1 MKVHLLYES
10 RDFDFAADLP
20 PQHEDLMRDLDLS
33 ILLRAMAGDDHYL
46 LDVARR
52 VVLAGVAEPREVLYR
67 QAVLADCIA
76 QPEVVRDLYAIAVA
90 MIQDPTSRW
99 WRVSKNPELIL
110 SSAVKYLEVAL
121 SRLRDLRSIADER
134 AHQFESAGFGALFR
148 SLQTELDDDY
158 FRVVKRHL
166 RQLQFRDGILISA
179 RLDRDNSSIDLVLRA
194 PNEEPQGLLPLLG
207 LGKRDAYAFTVPT
220 RDDAGW
226 QGLENLKSRAIN
238 LVANAAAQSA
248 DHILSYFAMLRAELG
263 FYLGCLRLRERLV
276 EKGVPIA
283 FPTPAPWRPVR
294 FAATGLREVCLAL
307 RSDEPVVGNDVD
319 ANDRPLII
327 VTGANSGGKSTF
339 LRSIGL
345 ARLMLG
351 CGMFVAAER
360 LEASVL
366 PGGVFTHF
374 AREEDRSMT
383 SGRLDE
389 ELTRMSMLADR
400 LRPGSLVLFNESF
413 ASTNELEG
421 SEIARQV
428 VRALLEADI
437 QVAFVTHQ
445 FDLADGFHRSAAG
458 STRFLR
464 AEPGAD
470 GQRTYRL
477 VEGPPLST
485 SFAEDLYYRMGGWLD
500 EAPLHAAQPDG
511 EALGGAAGRPGNAT
525 P

>member
-10 RDFDFAADLP
+10 RDFDFTADLP
-20 PQHEDLMRDLDLS
+20 AQHEDLTQDLDLP
-33 ILLRAMAGDDHYL
+33 ILLRAMAGDDNYL

-52 VVLAGVAEPREVLYR
+52 VVLAGLADPAEVLYR

-76 QPEVVRDLYAIAVA
+76 QPEIVRDLYAIAVA

-99 WRVSKNPELIL
+99 WHVSNNPALIL

-121 SRLRDLRSIADER
+121 SRLKELRGIADER
-134 AHQFESAGFGALFR
+134 SDRVESAGFRAFFR
-148 SLQTELDDDY
+148 SLQTELDDEY
-158 FRVVKRHL
+158 FHVVRRHL
-166 RQLQFRDGILISA
+166 RQLQFRQGVLISA
-179 RLDRDNSSIDLVLRA
+179 RLDRDNSGIDLVLRT
-194 PNEEPQGLLPLLG
+194 PSEEPQGLLQHLG
-207 LGKRDAYAFTVPT
+207 LGQRDAYAFTVPT

-248 DHILSYFAMLRAELG
+248 DHILSYFTMLRAELG
-263 FYLGCLRLRERLV
+263 FYLGCLRLHEQLV
-276 EKGVPIA
+276 GKGVPVA
-283 FPTPAPWRPVR
+283 FPQPAPWRPVR

-307 RSDEPVVGNDVD
+307 RGDEPVIGNDAD
-319 ANDRPLII
+319 AIERPLII

-339 LRSIGL
+339 LRSVGL

-389 ELTRMSMLADR
+389 ELKRMSTLADR

-445 FDLADGFHRSAAG
+445 FDLADGFHKSHAD
-458 STRFLR
+458 STLFLR
-464 AEPGAD
+464 AEPGLE

-477 VEGPPLST
+477 VEGPPLAT
-485 SFAEDLYYRMGGWLD
+485 SFGENLYYRIGGWLD
-500 EAPLHAAQPDG
+500 DATSHAAQADG
-511 EALGGAAGRPGNAT
+511 EALGGAGGRPGG
-525 P
+525 

>member
-1 MKVHLLYES
+1 MKVHLLHES
-10 RDFDFAADLP
+10 RDFDFTADP
-20 PQHEDLMRDLDLS
+20 PAQHEDLTQDLDLPT
-33 ILLRAMAGDDHYL
+33 LLRAMAGDDNYL

-52 VVLAGVAEPREVLYR
+52 VVLAGLADPAEVLYR
-67 QAVLADCIA
+67 QAVLADCMA
-76 QPEVVRDLYAIAVA
+76 QPDIVRDIYAIAVA
-90 MIQDPTSRW
+90 MVQDKTSRW
-99 WRVSKNPELIL
+99 WHVSSKNPAWTL
-110 SSAVKYLEVAL
+110 SSAVQYLEVAL
-121 SRLRDLRSIADER
+121 SRLKELRGIADER
-134 AHQFESAGFGALFR
+134 SGRVESAGFRAFFR
-148 SLQTELDDDY
+148 SLQTELDDEY
-158 FRVVKRHL
+158 FQVVRRHL
-166 RQLQFRDGILISA
+166 RQLQFREGVLISA

-194 PNEEPQGLLPLLG
+194 QNDERQGLLQHLG
-207 LGKRDAYAFTVPT
+207 LGKREAYSFTVPT

-238 LVANAAAQSA
+238 RVANAAAQSA

-263 FYLGCLRLRERLV
+263 FYLGCLRLREQLIG
-276 EKGVPIA
+276 KGVSIA
-283 FPTPAPWRPVR
+283 FPAPAPWRPAR

-307 RSDEPVVGNDVD
+307 RSDEPVVGNDAD
-319 ANDRPLII
+319 ANERPLVI

-339 LRSIGL
+339 LRSVGL

-389 ELTRMSMLADR
+389 ELTRMSTLADR

-445 FDLADGFHRSAAG
+445 FDLADGFHKSHADSAL
-458 STRFLR
+458 FLR
-464 AEPGAD
+464 AEPGLG

-477 VEGPPLST
+477 VEGPPLAT
-485 SFAEDLYYRMGGWLD
+485 SFGEDLYYRIGGWLD
-500 EAPLHAAQPDG
+500 ETPSEAPPPGREVLRSPV
-511 EALGGAAGRPGNAT
+511 GRPDS
-525 P
+525 

>member
-1 MKVHLLYES
+1 MKVHLLYENL
-10 RDFDFAADLP
+10 DFDFTADLP
-20 PQHEDLMRDLDLS
+20 AQHEDLTRDLDLPV
-33 ILLRAMAGDDHYL
+33 LLRAMAGDDHYL

-52 VVLAGVAEPREVLYR
+52 VVLAGLAEPAEVLYR

-76 QPEVVRDLYAIAVA
+76 HPEVVRDLYAIAVA
-90 MIQDPTSRW
+90 MVEEPTKLW

-121 SRLRDLRSIADER
+121 SRFKELRSIADQRSSE
-134 AHQFESAGFGALFR
+134 FESAGFKAFFR
-148 SLQTELDDDY
+148 SVKTELDDEY
-158 FRVVKRHL
+158 LRVVKQHL
-166 RQLQFRDGILISA
+166 RQLQFREGILISA

-194 PNEEPQGLLPLLG
+194 PKEEPQGVLQYLG
-207 LGKRDAYAFTVPT
+207 LGRRDAYSFTVPT
-220 RDDAGW
+220 RDEAGW
-226 QGLENLKSRAIN
+226 QGLENLKHRAIN

-248 DHILSYFAMLRAELG
+248 DHILSYFATLRAELA
-263 FYLGCLRLRERLV
+263 FYLGCLRLRDQLV
-276 EKGVPIA
+276 DKGVPIT
-283 FPTPAPWRPVR
+283 FPTPTPWRPAR
-294 FAATGLREVCLAL
+294 FAAKGLREVCLAL
-307 RSDEPVVGNDVD
+307 RSEEPVVGNDAY

-327 VTGANSGGKSTF
+327 ITGANSGGKSTF

-389 ELTRMSMLADR
+389 ELTRMSVLADR

-445 FDLADGFHRSAAG
+445 FDLADGFHRSDPGA
-458 STRFLR
+458 TLFLR
-464 AEPGAD
+464 AEPGPE

-477 VEGPPLST
+477 VEEPPLAT
-485 SFAEDLYYRMGGWLD
+485 SFGQDLYYRIGGWLD
-500 EAPLHAAQPDG
+500 DAPLQATPPDG
-511 EALGGAAGRPGNAT
+511 EAVGGAVGGSGG
-525 P
+525 